1 MRRLRDQRAEFEL
14 AAEPQKIIGPRIGLL
29 VMGHS

>member
-14 AAEPQKIIGPRIGLL
+14 PADLQKLIRPLPRSFSHGQ
-29 VMGHS
+29 